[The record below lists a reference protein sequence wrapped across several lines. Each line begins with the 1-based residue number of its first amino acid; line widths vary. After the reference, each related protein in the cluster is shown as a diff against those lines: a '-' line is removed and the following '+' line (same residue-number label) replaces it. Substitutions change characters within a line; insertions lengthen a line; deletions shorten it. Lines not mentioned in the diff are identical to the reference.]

1 MINKKDTNGGKGY
14 YVAIVRGVS
23 YGWAMTYGEAQNIR
37 ACLAPMSYGLRIFA
51 VGEDKEVKA

>member
-23 YGWAMTYGEAQNIR
+23 YGWALTYGEAQNIR

-51 VGEDKEVKA
+51 VVQEVEVVA